1 MLACVRP
8 RRTRRA
14 NDPSASPLP
23 PVWLSFVLRDS
34 STLGSG
40 EPWSEAV
47 KVAEA
52 CAQVRW
58 HGGPPTISGSRS
70 TRLPQVHAVGV
81 NCCDP
86 RIVADCLR
94 LARQVRSARCRRCA
108 ALPAATLI
116 PVAAHSQAPG
126 RLPEPRRAVDPR
138 KYDVGLDI
146 RRPGGR
152 CVRDPGPG
160 MDSVRGWTTRPA
172 ACGHS
177 YRRAPAV
184 WGRGSWAG
192 AVARLRA
199 PLHASRERWSGTLAR
214 RSERTVLKLSS
225 AKIRARHGGRA
236 DSASLRRRVL
246 GGG

>member
-1 MLACVRP
+1 MLACVRL
-8 RRTRRA
+8 RRA
-14 NDPSASPLP
+14 HRANEPSASPLP

-52 CAQVRW
+52 CAQVQW

-108 ALPAATLI
+108 ALPAGY
-116 PVAAHSQAPG
+116 AH
-126 RLPEPRRAVDPR
+126 PRRSTQPS
-138 KYDVGLDI
+138 
-146 RRPGGR
+146 PWS
-152 CVRDPGPG
+152 P
-160 MDSVRGWTTRPA
+160 TR
-172 ACGHS
+172 
-177 YRRAPAV
+177 
-184 WGRGSWAG
+184 
-192 AVARLRA
+192 
-199 PLHASRERWSGTLAR
+199 TLA
-214 RSERTVLKLSS
+214 SCGSPE
-225 AKIRARHGGRA
+225 A
-236 DSASLRRRVL
+236 
-246 GGG
+246 